1 MGRVTAEGGMS
12 ATEWWGQDVM
22 PRIRWKISMTRSV
35 EVGECIPDGYGL
47 AWRLWDRDAVVCMP
61 IPLNFIAGAVR
72 GVYHWIRG
80 GFFHRAWSPRWS
92 EAIRYGESRGAA
104 SEYGPTSLPARLR
117 TSLMRIAG
125 PDHDST
131 NAEQLAKVA
140 KLLAPE
146 AMEPRGP
153 TPDDMRTF
161 GEAI

>member
-1 MGRVTAEGGMS
+1 MAILSPEERKT
-12 ATEWWGQDVM
+12 
-22 PRIRWKISMTRSV
+22 
-35 EVGECIPDGYGL
+35 L
-47 AWRLWDRDAVVCMP
+47 LDAADCM
-61 IPLNFIAGAVR
+61 IDLV
-72 GVYHWIRG
+72 
-80 GFFHRAWSPRWS
+80 
-92 EAIRYGESRGAA
+92 